1 MQVKD
6 LMAESV
12 VTVSPE
18 STAEFAARMM
28 SRHNVGSLP
37 VCDGERRLRGLVTD
51 RDIVTRC
58 VAAEAEPA
66 DTAVREIM
74 TRAVVTVSPEDDLRR
89 AALLMSEERVR
100 RLPVVERGKLVG
112 MLALGDLAKSER
124 TQMEAGRALG
134 EISSNLRRL

>member
-12 VTVSPE
+12 VSVAPE
-18 STAEFAARMM
+18 STAEFAARLMA
-28 SRHNVGSLP
+28 RHNVGSLP
-37 VCDGERRLRGLVTD
+37 VCGEGGRLRGLVTD

-58 VAAEAEPA
+58 VAAEADPSV
-66 DTAVREIM
+66 TPVREIM
-74 TRAVVTVSPEDDLRR
+74 TRALVTVSPEDDPRS
-89 AALLMSEERVR
+89 AAMRMSGERIR
-100 RLPVVERGKLVG
+100 RLPVVRDGVLVG
-112 MLALGDLAKSER
+112 MLSLGDLARSDR